1 MDSSTLLRTVSAIL
15 ADAIPELPQTGPDRP
30 FRDLSIDSFGL
41 LDLRVRLER
50 EAGVI
55 LSDLDWVGFG
65 RPADLLAHC
74 ATQLA
79 DGGGASL
86 GSGSVGP
93 AEPARLARRHNVEMP
108 QMAVGGLSESWL
120 FKELGDL
127 HWALITRGLNTRSS
141 AIRDG
146 VGDRLYATFVRVRM
160 NADRPLS
167 SFTENEALDIDA
179 RIARY
184 GAGVFV
190 SQATAMG
197 AETTVTADIASSFSK
212 RGEASGNTQ
221 LLKGQPLIPPGCGI
235 PELER
240 SPDLLAGHRARRAD
254 MVPDALF
261 SCEYTPQPYHD
272 LNGVGLLYFAA
283 YPVIS
288 DLCALRFVDRGNRWA
303 VETSTLSRDVCYF
316 GNCDLDDR
324 ILYRL
329 HRFEEVDGALVI
341 ENTLWRV
348 SDGAPMAHVLTR
360 KALLPKAA

>member
-65 RPADLLAHC
+65 RPADLLAYC
-74 ATQLA
+74 ATEIV
-79 DGGGASL
+79 DGIGAS
-86 GSGSVGP
+86 SGNSVVEP
-93 AEPARLARRHNVEMP
+93 VEPARLTRRHSVEMP

-127 HWALITRGLNTRSS
+127 HWALITRSLNTQSS

-160 NADRPLS
+160 NADRPFS
-167 SFTENEALDIDA
+167 SFTENERLDIDA

-197 AETTVTADIASSFSK
+197 AETTITADIVSSFSK
-212 RGEASGNTQ
+212 RGEASENTQ
-221 LLKGQPLIPPGCGI
+221 LLKGQPLIPPGCSI

-240 SPDLLAGHRARRAD
+240 SPDLLAGHRARRAG
-254 MVPDALF
+254 MVTDALF
-261 SCEYTPQPYHD
+261 SCEYTLQPYHD

-288 DLCALRFVDRGNRWA
+288 DLCALRFADRGNRWA
-303 VETSTLSRDVCYF
+303 VETSTLSRDICYF
-316 GNCDLDDR
+316 GNCNLDDR
-324 ILYRL
+324 IIYRL
-329 HRFEEVDGALVI
+329 HRFEEIDGALVI